1 MESVD
6 TRTNVNHGD
15 CCHALCVEWLSRLP
29 WHVYWLCRERNIH
42 LTLSANHPLLATSA
56 SVDAWLDELEARF
69 TRRESSLRAF
79 VPERDRFARLR
90 RDVEELVARFPEPD
104 HRPPL
109 FGVPVGIK
117 DIFHVD
123 GFETRA
129 GSQLPAAVLAGPEA
143 IAVRRLRDAGALIL
157 GKTATTEFAYFAPG
171 PTCNPHDAEHTP
183 GGSSSG
189 SAAAVGAGLCSLALG
204 TQTIGSI
211 GRPAAYCG
219 VVGYKPSYDRVARDG
234 VIPLSESLDHV
245 GTFTP
250 DVAGAAQA
258 VAVLISGWRDAPVAR
273 RALVLGVPTGRYW
286 DHASDEAKAHFQRC
300 RARLE
305 TAGHTI
311 VDQAAWTDFERIRSR
326 HAELVAA
333 DAARTHA
340 GWFARFGDRYQAHTS
355 ALIRRG
361 AAIDDAALT
370 TLRASRQALRDTITS
385 AMTTAGID
393 AWITPGAPGTAP
405 HGLDATGDP
414 VLSLPWSQSG
424 LPALTVPAGKGAN
437 DLPLGLQVVGRWWGD
452 EDLLAW
458 GTDIAEVV
466 A

>member
-1 MESVD
+1 MK
-6 TRTNVNHGD
+6 N
-15 CCHALCVEWLSRLP
+15 
-29 WHVYWLCRERNIH
+29 
-42 LTLSANHPLLATSA
+42 PLLDDLESHRDSTGDLQIGATID
-56 SVDAWLDELEARF
+56 VIEARF
-69 TRRESSLRAF
+69 AEREGTLRAF
-79 VPERDRFARLR
+79 VPESGRFDRLR
-90 RDVEELVARFPEPD
+90 RDVETLVARFPDPAK
-104 HRPPL
+104 RPPL
-109 FGVPVGIK
+109 FGVPVGVK
-117 DIFHVD
+117 DIFHVE
-123 GFETRA
+123 GLETRA
-129 GSQLPAAVLAGPEA
+129 GSRLPPSELAGCEGP
-143 IAVRRLRDAGALIL
+143 AVQSLRDAGALIL

-189 SAAAVGAGLCSLALG
+189 SAAAVGAGLCPLALG

-219 VVGYKPSYDRVARDG
+219 VVGYKPSYDRIARGG

-250 DVAGAAQA
+250 DVADATRAAF
-258 VAVLISGWRDAPVAR
+258 VLISDWRGAPVAR
-273 RALVLGVPTGRYW
+273 RPLVLGVPTGYYW

-300 RARLE
+300 RARL
-305 TAGHTI
+305 TAAGHTI

-340 GWFARFGDRYQAHTS
+340 RWFARFGDRYQDHTA

-361 AAIDDAALT
+361 AAIDDAALAV
-370 TLRASRQALRDTITS
+370 LRASRQVLRDTITS
-385 AMTTAGID
+385 TMKTAGID
-393 AWITPGAPGTAP
+393 AWVTPGAPGTAP
-405 HGLDATGDP
+405 HGLGATGDP

-437 DLPLGLQVVGRWWGD
+437 GLSLGLQVVGRWWGD
-452 EDLLAW
+452 EELLAW